1 MKRRTNLFKTLICAM
16 VAIVTTTPVTQS
28 LCLADTS
35 SSPAS
40 EMMIAFSDSLD
51 SELGDRINALLEER
65 GLEIDLENGVST
77 IAWGAEIILVPLT
90 PTDLNQMTTPNKSYQ
105 KSHFLAHLNHERLGR
120 FLVFLEVMRSQRD
133 EITSL
138 KIIFPSGRG
147 VVVNMNPFY
156 IYQIDASQ
164 TGISLQDSDDLENT
178 IIISDTCET
187 LRIIAI
193 ALAAACLAFVNPI
206 LCAIAAAVA
215 AIVESF
221 C

>member
-1 MKRRTNLFKTLICAM
+1 M

-193 ALAAACLAFVNPI
+193 TLAAACLAFVNPI